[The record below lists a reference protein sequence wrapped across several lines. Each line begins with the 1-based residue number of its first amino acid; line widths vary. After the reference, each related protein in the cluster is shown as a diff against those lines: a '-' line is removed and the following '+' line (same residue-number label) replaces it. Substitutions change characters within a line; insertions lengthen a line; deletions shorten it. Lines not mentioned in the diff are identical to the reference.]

1 MKLYN
6 LYKDVIFE
14 ETGVKLEL
22 NEGGTPTLSDV
33 QQALTNKHAVNLSYK
48 NGERRYGQVIS
59 IGRTSKGNDA
69 VRIYQING
77 PNIKKDKKGREQRYK
92 VFIINHITNW
102 SETNMTLNLPP
113 DELFKPTQD
122 ITLNLPNSSGDANI
136 AKLTDKKG
144 TMTKNRTGWQSN
156 IDTKKSNEP
165 LARNRATYNS
175 TSQDYEDNTGKRQP
189 NYPTNQDHEYNSNF
203 NKGDDAKET
212 PNYKEYQHTK
222 YPKVGDEVED
232 EETIN

>member
-22 NEGGTPTLSDV
+22 NEGGTPSLSDV

-48 NGERRYGQVIS
+48 DGAKRYGQVIS
-59 IGRTSKGNDA
+59 IGKTSKGNDA

-77 PNIKKDKKGREQRYK
+77 PNIRTKQGKEQRYK

-102 SETNMTLNLPP
+102 SETSMKLNLPP

-122 ITLNLPNSSGDANI
+122 ITLGLPNSSGDANI

-144 TMTKNRTGWQSN
+144 TITKNRTGWQSN
-156 IDTKKSNEP
+156 IDTKQSNEP
-165 LARNRATYNS
+165 LARNRVTYNS
-175 TSQDYEDNTGKRQP
+175 TSQDYEDNTQKQQP
-189 NYPTNQDHEYNSNF
+189 NYPTNQDPEYTSNY
-203 NKGDDAKET
+203 NKRGNEKEQ
-212 PNYKEYQHTK
+212 PNYKEYQYTD

-232 EETIN
+232 EETID